1 MARTKSAARSWL
13 RTNAPGAV
21 IALAGLWL
29 FAAMLAPALAENACP
44 ADLGK
49 TCPVDYAAKTCDDKR
64 PSFDAPRPPDLVSIT
79 ERKNIAESKGEL
91 SDYKCTG
98 DYDKDVATVLD
109 QAIDYVEH
117 YDTAPKETEAEK
129 KGLALVLDIDETALS
144 NWPAILTDDYGF
156 IRKGPCD
163 LAIEGACG
171 FEAWQ
176 IHAQDTAIAPTLKL
190 FNVAKEKHIKVFFIT
205 GRCDIPH
212 MREATMANLNAA
224 GYVDLKDDQ
233 LILRSKAS
241 CAIKLDTVV
250 DFKAPERA
258 KIEKDYE
265 IIANV
270 GDQWSD
276 LNGGFSE
283 KNFKVPNPFY
293 FIK

>member
-176 IHAQDTAIAPTLKL
+176 IHAQDTVIAPTLKL
-190 FNVAKEKHIKVFFIT
+190 FNVAKEKHT
-205 GRCDIPH
+205 RSSSSQ
-212 MREATMANLNAA
+212 AA
-224 GYVDLKDDQ
+224 A
-233 LILRSKAS
+233 ISPI
-241 CAIKLDTVV
+241 CARRPWPI
-250 DFKAPERA
+250 
-258 KIEKDYE
+258 
-265 IIANV
+265 
-270 GDQWSD
+270 
-276 LNGGFSE
+276 
-283 KNFKVPNPFY
+283 
-293 FIK
+293 

>member
-1 MARTKSAARSWL
+1 
-13 RTNAPGAV
+13 
-21 IALAGLWL
+21 
-29 FAAMLAPALAENACP
+29 
-44 ADLGK
+44 
-49 TCPVDYAAKTCDDKR
+49 
-64 PSFDAPRPPDLVSIT
+64 
-79 ERKNIAESKGEL
+79 
-91 SDYKCTG
+91 
-98 DYDKDVATVLD
+98 
-109 QAIDYVEH
+109 
-117 YDTAPKETEAEK
+117 
-129 KGLALVLDIDETALS
+129 
-144 NWPAILTDDYGF
+144 
-156 IRKGPCD
+156 
-163 LAIEGACG
+163 
-171 FEAWQ
+171 
-176 IHAQDTAIAPTLKL
+176 
-190 FNVAKEKHIKVFFIT
+190 
-205 GRCDIPH
+205 